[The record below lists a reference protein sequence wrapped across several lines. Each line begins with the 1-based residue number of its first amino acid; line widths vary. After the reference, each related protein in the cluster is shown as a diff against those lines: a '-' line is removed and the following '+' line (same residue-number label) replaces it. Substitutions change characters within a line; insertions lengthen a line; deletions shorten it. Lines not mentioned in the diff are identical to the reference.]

1 MQDQFGRT
9 IEYLRMSVTDR
20 CNLRCRYCMPEDGV
34 AGIAHE
40 DVLRYEELLR
50 VAAAACRL
58 GIRKIRVTGG
68 EPLVR
73 RGIVGFIEQLA
84 SLPQTPEI
92 ALTTNGLLLANSAEE
107 LKKAGLSRVNVSL
120 DTLRPERFQQ
130 MTRRE
135 GLESVLDGIKAAE
148 QAGLLPIKVNMI
160 PLAGFNEDEVVD
172 FARLTMEHPWDV
184 RFIEFMPISSD
195 LEYNPGDGLS
205 MQEVQE
211 HLLTIGDLEIL
222 PRVKDFSGPAHMYR
236 LPNAK
241 GRIGLIPSVSG
252 HFCADC
258 NRLRVMADGRV
269 RGCLFDNQETDLKS
283 VLRGSGDDAALEM
296 LLLKAACGKPEKHQ
310 INAEDFLSPNRRMH
324 GIGG

>member
-1 MQDQFGRT
+1 MQDQFGRS

-20 CNLRCRYCMPEDGV
+20 CNLRCRYCMPEEGV
-34 AGIAHE
+34 ADLAHS

-73 RGIVGFIEQLA
+73 RGIVNFIGQLA
-84 SLPQTPEI
+84 ELPEKPEI
-92 ALTTNGLLLANSAEE
+92 VLTTNGLLLADCAED
-107 LKKAGLSRVNVSL
+107 LKSAGLSRVNVSL
-120 DTLRPERFQQ
+120 DTLRPERFKEL
-130 MTRRE
+130 TRRE
-135 GLESVLDGIKAAE
+135 GLEKVLSGIDAAE
-148 QAGLLPIKVNMI
+148 KAGLLPIKINMV
-160 PLAGFNEDEVVD
+160 PFADFNADEIVD
-172 FARLTMEHPWDV
+172 FARLTLDHPWDV

-195 LEYNPGDGLS
+195 LDYVSKDGVPMKAIQERLLSLGD
-205 MQEVQE
+205 M
-211 HLLTIGDLEIL
+211 EIL
-222 PRVKDFSGPAHMYR
+222 PRQQQSSGPAHMYR

-269 RGCLFDNQETDLKS
+269 RGCLFDNQETDLKAA
-283 VLRGSGDDAALEM
+283 LRGGGDDKALED
-296 LLLKAACGKPEKHQ
+296 LLLVAACAKPEKHL